1 MKIDWKSRE
10 VKIAL
15 TVFVTAA
22 ALIMFYRM
30 VEDIDN
36 LLGAVCAGVVQVF
49 DILLPFLMGAL
60 IAYILLP
67 LVRWVNKKLYVR
79 FIKRD
84 GVRWAV
90 SVGTI
95 FLLVVAAVAGLF
107 AYLVPVLVS
116 NIQEFA
122 ANFSDYLEKGQDL
135 IERLMTENVVFS
147 QPAVRE
153 GINNA
158 LEDANEYIR
167 NSGKEIA
174 QTALITLKAVGT
186 ALTDTVVAIMTGL
199 YLLIDN
205 ERLKTSAKRL
215 TNSLFKPERAEK
227 IFGFVHDSDRIFGQ
241 YVRARL
247 FESLVVFAAMLIGY
261 TVVPVPYAVLFSI
274 VGAVTNLVPFFG
286 PIAGFLIVVPLVLL
300 IRPERALYAAV
311 FIIVLQQFDGYVLGP
326 KVMGD
331 GVNLRPL
338 WILMAVTAGGALF
351 GVPGMV
357 LGVPGMVLGVPV
369 AALIGTQLSRFT
381 AKRVGP
387 KPEPEK
393 KPSQRSKRMRE

>member
-67 LVRWVNKKLYVR
+67 LVRWVNKKLYAR
-79 FIKRD
+79 LIKRD

-122 ANFSDYLEKGQDL
+122 ENFSDYLEKGQDL

-153 GINNA
+153 GIDNA

-331 GVNLRPL
+331 GVTLIDSGAETARHALRVLESAGLRADP
-338 WILMAVTAGGALF
+338 AAPGGTEYYVTDRVQDFERIGGLF
-351 GVPGMV
+351 
-357 LGVPGMVLGVPV
+357 LGQ
-369 AALIGTQLSRFT
+369 QLT
-381 AKRVGP
+381 GDVHHVDVD
-387 KPEPEK
+387 
-393 KPSQRSKRMRE
+393 QL

>member
-67 LVRWVNKKLYVR
+67 LVRWVNKKLYAR
-79 FIKRD
+79 LIKRD

-153 GINNA
+153 GIDNA

-247 FESLVVFAAMLIGY
+247 FESLMVFAAMLIGY

-311 FIIVLQQFDGYVLGP
+311 FIIVLQQFDGYVLG
-326 KVMGD
+326 D

-351 GVPGMV
+351 GM
-357 LGVPGMVLGVPV
+357 PGMVLGVPV

>member
-67 LVRWVNKKLYVR
+67 LVRWVNKKLYAR

-153 GINNA
+153 GIDNA

-247 FESLVVFAAMLIGY
+247 FESLVVFVAMLIGY

-300 IRPERALYAAV
+300 IRPERALRRGVHHRAPAV
-311 FIIVLQQFDGYVLGP
+311 RRLCARPQ
-326 KVMGD
+326 GD
-331 GVNLRPL
+331 GRRREPAPALDPDGGHGGRRALRR
-338 WILMAVTAGGALF
+338 ARHGAGRARGRADRHAAFALYRKARRPQARA
-351 GVPGMV
+351 GEK
-357 LGVPGMVLGVPV
+357 
-369 AALIGTQLSRFT
+369 ALSAQ
-381 AKRVGP
+381 
-387 KPEPEK
+387 
-393 KPSQRSKRMRE
+393 

>member
-79 FIKRD
+79 LIKRD

-338 WILMAVTAGGALF
+338 WILMAVTAGG
-351 GVPGMV
+351 
-357 LGVPGMVLGVPV
+357 VPGMVLGVPV

>member
-67 LVRWVNKKLYVR
+67 LVRWVNKKLYAR

-274 VGAVTNLVPFFG
+274 VGAVTNLVPFFA

-357 LGVPGMVLGVPV
+357 LGVPV

>member
-67 LVRWVNKKLYVR
+67 LVRWVNKKLYAR
-79 FIKRD
+79 LIKRD
-84 GVRWAV
+84 G
-90 SVGTI
+90 
-95 FLLVVAAVAGLF
+95 
-107 AYLVPVLVS
+107 
-116 NIQEFA
+116 
-122 ANFSDYLEKGQDL
+122 
-135 IERLMTENVVFS
+135 
-147 QPAVRE
+147 VRE

-247 FESLVVFAAMLIGY
+247 FESLMVFAAMLIGY

-357 LGVPGMVLGVPV
+357 LGVPV

>member
-1 MKIDWKSRE
+1 MKIDWRSRE

-67 LVRWVNKKLYVR
+67 LVRWVNKKLYAR

-215 TNSLFKPERAEK
+215 TNSLFKAERAEK

-247 FESLVVFAAMLIGY
+247 FESLVVFLLCYGY
-261 TVVPVPYAVLFSI
+261 TMTTGNIRRKISWPFCCFSY
-274 VGAVTNLVPFFG
+274 FQ
-286 PIAGFLIVVPLVLL
+286 PLYLHNTL
-300 IRPERALYAAV
+300 MRDAKY
-311 FIIVLQQFDGYVLGP
+311 
-326 KVMGD
+326 
-331 GVNLRPL
+331 PL
-338 WILMAVTAGGALF
+338 NGWRT
-351 GVPGMV
+351 
-357 LGVPGMVLGVPV
+357 
-369 AALIGTQLSRFT
+369 
-381 AKRVGP
+381 
-387 KPEPEK
+387 K
-393 KPSQRSKRMRE
+393 KGN

>member
-67 LVRWVNKKLYVR
+67 LVRWVNKKLYAR

-186 ALTDTVVAIMTGL
+186 ALT
-199 YLLIDN
+199 
-205 ERLKTSAKRL
+205 AKRL

-357 LGVPGMVLGVPV
+357 LGVPV

>member
-49 DILLPFLMGAL
+49 DILMPFLMGAL

-67 LVRWVNKKLYVR
+67 LVRWADRKLYAKV
-79 FIKRD
+79 IKRN
-84 GVRWAV
+84 GARWAV
-90 SVGTI
+90 SVATTY
-95 FLLVVAAVAGLF
+95 LVVVAAVAGLF

-122 ANFSDYLEKGQDL
+122 ANFSSYLEKGQAL
-135 IERLMTENVVFS
+135 IERLLTENVVLS

-153 GINNA
+153 GIENA
-158 LEDANEYIR
+158 LEGANEYIR
-167 NSGKEIA
+167 TSSGKIA

-186 ALTDTVVAIMTGL
+186 ALTDTVVAIMTSL

-205 ERLKTSAKRL
+205 ERLKASAKRL
-215 TNSLFKPERAEK
+215 TNSLFKPDRAVK
-227 IFGFVHDSDRIFGQ
+227 VFQFVHDSDRIFGQ

-247 FESLVVFAAMLIGY
+247 FESLVVFTAMLIGY

-286 PIAGFLIVVPLVLL
+286 PIAGFVLVVPLVLL
-300 IRPERALYAAV
+300 IRPERALYAGV
-311 FIIVLQQFDGYVLGP
+311 FIIVLQQIDGYVLGP

-357 LGVPGMVLGVPV
+357 LGVPV

-393 KPSQRSKRMRE
+393 KPSRRSKRMRE

>member
-67 LVRWVNKKLYVR
+67 LVRWVNKKLYAR

-174 QTALITLKAVGT
+174 
-186 ALTDTVVAIMTGL
+186 
-199 YLLIDN
+199 
-205 ERLKTSAKRL
+205 
-215 TNSLFKPERAEK
+215 
-227 IFGFVHDSDRIFGQ
+227 
-241 YVRARL
+241 
-247 FESLVVFAAMLIGY
+247 
-261 TVVPVPYAVLFSI
+261 
-274 VGAVTNLVPFFG
+274 
-286 PIAGFLIVVPLVLL
+286 
-300 IRPERALYAAV
+300 
-311 FIIVLQQFDGYVLGP
+311 
-326 KVMGD
+326 
-331 GVNLRPL
+331 
-338 WILMAVTAGGALF
+338 
-351 GVPGMV
+351 
-357 LGVPGMVLGVPV
+357 
-369 AALIGTQLSRFT
+369 
-381 AKRVGP
+381 
-387 KPEPEK
+387 
-393 KPSQRSKRMRE
+393 

>member
-67 LVRWVNKKLYVR
+67 LVRWVNKKLYAR
-79 FIKRD
+79 LIKRD
-84 GVRWAV
+84 GVCWAV

-153 GINNA
+153 GIDNA

-351 GVPGMV
+351 GVP
-357 LGVPGMVLGVPV
+357 V

>member
-49 DILLPFLMGAL
+49 DILMPFLMGAL

-67 LVRWVNKKLYVR
+67 LVRWADRKLYAKV
-79 FIKRD
+79 IKRN
-84 GVRWAV
+84 GARWAV
-90 SVGTI
+90 SVATTY
-95 FLLVVAAVAGLF
+95 LVVVAAVAGLF
-107 AYLVPVLVS
+107 AYLVPVLVR

-122 ANFSDYLEKGQDL
+122 AYFSSYLEKGQAL
-135 IERLMTENVVFS
+135 IERLLTENVVLS

-153 GINNA
+153 GIENA
-158 LEDANEYIR
+158 LEGANEYIR
-167 NSGKEIA
+167 TSSGKIA

-186 ALTDTVVAIMTGL
+186 ALTDTVVAIMTSL

-205 ERLKTSAKRL
+205 ERLKASAKRL
-215 TNSLFKPERAEK
+215 TNSLFKPDRAVK
-227 IFGFVHDSDRIFGQ
+227 VCQFVHDSDRIFGQ

-286 PIAGFLIVVPLVLL
+286 PIAGFVIVVPLVLL

-311 FIIVLQQFDGYVLGP
+311 FIIVLQQIDGYVLGP

-357 LGVPGMVLGVPV
+357 LGVPV

-393 KPSQRSKRMRE
+393 KPSRRSKRMRE

>member
-67 LVRWVNKKLYVR
+67 LVRWVNKKLYAR

-153 GINNA
+153 GIDNA

-247 FESLVVFAAMLIGY
+247 FESLMVFAAMLIGY

-311 FIIVLQQFDGYVLGP
+311 FIIVLQQFDGYVLG
-326 KVMGD
+326 D

-351 GVPGMV
+351 GM
-357 LGVPGMVLGVPV
+357 PGMVLGVPV

>member
-67 LVRWVNKKLYVR
+67 LVRWWMNKKLYAR

-186 ALTDTVVAIMTGL
+186 ALTDTVVAIMTSL

-205 ERLKTSAKRL
+205 ERLKASAKRL
-215 TNSLFKPERAEK
+215 TNSLFKPDRAVK
-227 IFGFVHDSDRIFGQ
+227 VFQFVHDSDRIFGQ

-286 PIAGFLIVVPLVLL
+286 PIAGFVLVVPLVLL
-300 IRPERALYAAV
+300 IRPERALYAGV
-311 FIIVLQQFDGYVLGP
+311 FIIVLQQIDGYVLGP

-357 LGVPGMVLGVPV
+357 LGVPV

-393 KPSQRSKRMRE
+393 KPSRRSKRMRE

>member
-67 LVRWVNKKLYVR
+67 LVRWVNKKLYAR
-79 FIKRD
+79 LIKRD

-153 GINNA
+153 GIDNA

-241 YVRARL
+241 YVRA
-247 FESLVVFAAMLIGY
+247 
-261 TVVPVPYAVLFSI
+261 AV
-274 VGAVTNLVPFFG
+274 
-286 PIAGFLIVVPLVLL
+286 
-300 IRPERALYAAV
+300 
-311 FIIVLQQFDGYVLGP
+311 
-326 KVMGD
+326 
-331 GVNLRPL
+331 
-338 WILMAVTAGGALF
+338 
-351 GVPGMV
+351 
-357 LGVPGMVLGVPV
+357 
-369 AALIGTQLSRFT
+369 
-381 AKRVGP
+381 
-387 KPEPEK
+387 
-393 KPSQRSKRMRE
+393 